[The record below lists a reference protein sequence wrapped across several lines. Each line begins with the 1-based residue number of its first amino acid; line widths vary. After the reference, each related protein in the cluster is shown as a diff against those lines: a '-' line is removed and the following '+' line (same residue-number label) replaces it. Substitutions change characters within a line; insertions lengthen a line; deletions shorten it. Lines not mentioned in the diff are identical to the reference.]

1 MTRLSLSDLWRM
13 LARSAWRGW
22 MLWALVLALSMLS
35 FYVHLWRVSFERG
48 EAAFAA
54 ETTQAI
60 ATKGHGRQGTRQ
72 R

>member
-1 MTRLSLSDLWRM
+1 MIRLSLSDLRRA
-13 LARSAWRGW
+13 LAGSAWRGW

-35 FYVHLWRVSFERG
+35 FYVHLWRVSFERA

-54 ETTQAI
+54 DSPRLVA
-60 ATKGHGRQGTRQ
+60 AHGQGRHGTGQ